1 MLVSGPFATIFLNR
15 KNEVSQTCASLL
27 CFRTIESKAKITLMT
42 DENDSART
50 MAQAKEILFNSFV
63 RSFIS
68 FWLNSWFFSTQRES
82 CRIELHSCSQYSFI
96 FFEHMKWKKKV
107 MIKKCLSVRV
117 YWLSFYRWQHWF
129 GNHFF
134 FSSFIQPR
142 MNGCAQQSY
151 FILSIPIFRV
161 WCTLGHTH
169 TCCCDNHI
177 YPSGIEIEW
186 KRHSHNRHFKLWSIV
201 FQSHRFELHI

>member
-1 MLVSGPFATIFLNR
+1 MQIRFFFQIKLICFHFKTKFFRWSKLKNLIIAKNRRTSVFHNILICGSIISNACFRAIRCDSTEFPTIFLNR

-27 CFRTIESKAKITLMT
+27 CLRTIESKAKNHTLMT

-96 FFEHMKWKKKV
+96 FFCISTLSTFEHMKWKKKV
-107 MIKKCLSVRV
+107 MIKQMFECTCLLTIV
-117 YWLSFYRWQHWF
+117 LSMAALIW
-129 GNHFF
+129 
-134 FSSFIQPR
+134 
-142 MNGCAQQSY
+142 
-151 FILSIPIFRV
+151 
-161 WCTLGHTH
+161 
-169 TCCCDNHI
+169 
-177 YPSGIEIEW
+177 
-186 KRHSHNRHFKLWSIV
+186 
-201 FQSHRFELHI
+201 